1 MATAHSRSL
10 KEEQQCRITGGSGS
24 GSWVV
29 QATAMLVAT
38 AVTAQAAYRARHVPW
53 DLAFVLFA
61 YADLG
66 LLFLCLS
73 MYERLPPP
81 PLEEGQE
88 RDSGDGGAAVRRRR
102 RSLKMA
108 VWALSTALSVAFA
121 WRVAA
126 VMPAPAMK
134 AAVWGMT
141 STVAVAGFYLLFV
154 HRPAAISSY
163 SELDTCKKEAASPKL
178 HQIV

>member
-1 MATAHSRSL
+1 MAIAQSSP
-10 KEEQQCRITGGSGS
+10 KEEQHQQCHGGRG
-24 GSWVV
+24 GWVF
-29 QATAMLVAT
+29 QAIAMLVAT
-38 AVTAQAAYRARHVPW
+38 AVTTQAAYRARREPW
-53 DLAFVLFA
+53 DLAFVLFS

-73 MYERLPPP
+73 VYERLPPP
-81 PLEEGQE
+81 PLEEVQE
-88 RDSGDGGAAVRRRR
+88 GDSGDDGAAVRWR
-102 RSLKMA
+102 LKMV

-134 AAVWGMT
+134 AALWGMT

-154 HRPAAISSY
+154 YRPVTISS
-163 SELDTCKKEAASPKL
+163 SEMDTCKHKQSSPKL
-178 HQIV
+178 DQMV

>member
-1 MATAHSRSL
+1 MAIAQSSP
-10 KEEQQCRITGGSGS
+10 KEEQHQQCHGGRG
-24 GSWVV
+24 GWVF
-29 QATAMLVAT
+29 QAIAMLVAT
-38 AVTAQAAYRARHVPW
+38 AVTTQAAYRARWEPW
-53 DLAFVLFA
+53 DLAFVLFS

-73 MYERLPPP
+73 VYERLPPP
-81 PLEEGQE
+81 PLEEVQE
-88 RDSGDGGAAVRRRR
+88 GDSGDDGAAVRWR
-102 RSLKMA
+102 LKMA

-134 AAVWGMT
+134 AALWGMT

-154 HRPAAISSY
+154 YRPVTISSS
-163 SELDTCKKEAASPKL
+163 SEMDTCKHKQSSPKL
-178 HQIV
+178 DQMV

>member
-1 MATAHSRSL
+1 MEGLNSL
-10 KEEQQCRITGGSGS
+10 KAEEQHCHGGGGGRVS
-24 GSWVV
+24 
-29 QATAMLVAT
+29 QAIAMLVAT
-38 AVTAQAAYRARHVPW
+38 AVTAQAAYRARHAPW

-66 LLFLCLS
+66 LLFPCLS
-73 MYERLPPP
+73 MYERLPP
-81 PLEEGQE
+81 LEQE
-88 RDSGDGGAAVRRRR
+88 EDGDDDSAAVRRRR

-108 VWALSTALSVAFA
+108 VWALSTALSAAFA

-163 SELDTCKKEAASPKL
+163 SELDTCKHEQASSKL
-178 HQIV
+178 DQIL

>member
-1 MATAHSRSL
+1 MATAPPCL
-10 KEEQQCRITGGSGS
+10 KDEQQQCGGGGGVFQAIT
-24 GSWVV
+24 
-29 QATAMLVAT
+29 MLVAT
-38 AVTAQAAYRARHVPW
+38 AVTAQAAYRARRAPLDV
-53 DLAFVLFA
+53 AFVLFS
-61 YADLG
+61 YADLA

-73 MYERLPPP
+73 MYEQLPQPAA
-81 PLEEGQE
+81 
-88 RDSGDGGAAVRRRR
+88 DDDGAGVRRRR
-102 RSLKMA
+102 RRRWMLKMA

-154 HRPAAISSY
+154 HRPAAVSSY
-163 SELDTCKKEAASPKL
+163 AELQTCKHEQASSKL
-178 HQIV
+178 DQIL